1 MKWPGGST
9 KTADLSTPLPTPA
22 AKLPGTP
29 LRSGRDDK
37 FVWSGKRR
45 FRERV
50 GRFLARALS
59 SRPERAGAPG
69 SFAAGVGS
77 GAPGSFAAGV
87 GSGVERS
94 AVFLLSACILFV
106 AQAAAQQIGQN
117 ASTNASGTYTLTAK
131 SQLVVETVVVKDKQ
145 GKFIPGLTAK
155 DFTVTEDNVP
165 QTIKFCEH
173 QNLAAQEAPAAVS
186 TPSNENIKIYKQ
198 LTRTQIAPEAPE
210 NSRYKNRRLL
220 AMYFDMT
227 AMRPADQL
235 RALSAAEKFLRTEIT
250 TVDLVAILRYQ
261 GGSVDILQDF
271 TADRNRLLSILETMV
286 VGEGQGSAETV
297 DDASS
302 ADTGAAFGQDD
313 TEFNVFNTD
322 RQLSALETAAKMLS
336 QLQEKKSLIYFASG
350 LRLNGIDN
358 QAQLRATVDAA
369 IRAGVSFWPVDAR
382 GLVAEAPLG
391 DATQGSP
398 GNSGM
403 YSGTAA
409 QANTTN
415 FQQSQDTLFA
425 LAGDT
430 GGKALFDNN
439 DLTLGIV
446 QAQQSIEDYYVVG
459 YYTSNT
465 ARNGHFRRVK
475 ISLNQDTTA
484 KLDYRQGYYADKE
497 FSKFT
502 TVDKERQLED
512 ALMLEDPITEL
523 SIAMEIDHFQLN
535 RAEYF
540 VPIVVKIPGRE
551 LALAKRG
558 GAEHTLIDFVGEI
571 KDLVGGATVSNV
583 RDNVNIKL
591 SDATA
596 VELAHRPIEYDTGFT
611 LLPGKYM
618 IKFLA
623 RDDETGRIGTYQ
635 TNFTIPNLNKEAA
648 HVPISSVVLSS
659 QRVDL
664 KDALYTVEKG
674 KDRAKEEVV
683 NPLVQN
689 GQKLIPSVNRVF
701 RQNQNMYVY
710 LQAYEQ
716 GVTAV
721 QPLVAFVSFYKDQAK
736 AFETQPMELTQ
747 SLNNRLQTM
756 PFTFSIPL
764 EHLSPGEYDCQ
775 ISVLDPTGKKAAFW
789 QAPVKVIE

>member
-1 MKWPGGST
+1 MKF
-9 KTADLSTPLPTPA
+9 LPL
-22 AKLPGTP
+22 L
-29 LRSGRDDK
+29 LI
-37 FVWSGKRR
+37 
-45 FRERV
+45 
-50 GRFLARALS
+50 LA
-59 SRPERAGAPG
+59 
-69 SFAAGVGS
+69 
-77 GAPGSFAAGV
+77 
-87 GSGVERS
+87 
-94 AVFLLSACILFV
+94 V
-106 AQAAAQQIGQN
+106 AQAMAQQIGQN
-117 ASTNASGTYTLTAK
+117 TSPTPSGTYTLTAK
-131 SQLVVETVVVKDKQ
+131 AQLVVETVVVKDKQ

-155 DFTVTEDNVP
+155 DFTVTEDGAP
-165 QTIKFCEH
+165 QTIRFCEH
-173 QNLAAQEAPAAVS
+173 QDLAADQAPVAPAAPG
-186 TPSNENIKIYKQ
+186 TEQIKLYKQ
-198 LTRTQIAPEAPE
+198 LARTQIAPEAPE

-220 AMYFDMT
+220 ALYFDMT

-235 RALSAAEKFLRTEIT
+235 RALSAAENFLRTQMT

-271 TADRNRLLSILETMV
+271 TADRNKLLSILETMI

-322 RQLSALETAAKMLS
+322 RQLSALQTAAKMLS

-358 QAQLRATVDAA
+358 QAQLHATVDAA

-382 GLVAEAPLG
+382 GLVAQAPLG

-409 QANTTN
+409 IANTTN
-415 FQQSQDTLFA
+415 FQQSQDTLYA

-439 DLTLGIV
+439 DLTRGIV
-446 QAQQSIEDYYVVG
+446 QAQESISDYYVIG

-475 ISLNQDTTA
+475 ISLNQDEAA

-497 FSKFT
+497 FSRFT
-502 TVDKERQLED
+502 AVDKERQLED

-540 VPIVVKIPGRE
+540 VPIIVKIPGRE

-558 GAEHTLIDFVGEI
+558 GADHTLIDFVGEI
-571 KDLVGGATVSNV
+571 KDLVGGTTVSNV

-591 SDATA
+591 TDATA
-596 VELAHRPIEYDTGFT
+596 AELARRPIEYDTGFT

-635 TNFTIPNLNKEAA
+635 TNFVIPNLNKEAA

-664 KDALYTVEKG
+664 KDALFNAEKN
-674 KDRAKEEVV
+674 KDRVKEEDV

-689 GQKLIPSVNRVF
+689 GQKLIPSVTRVF
-701 RQNQNMYVY
+701 RQSQSMYVY

-716 GVTAV
+716 GVAAA
-721 QPLVAFVSFYKDQAK
+721 QPLVAFVSFYHEQTK
-736 AFETQPMELTQ
+736 AFETQPMELT
-747 SLNNRLQTM
+747 SGLNNRLQTM
-756 PFTFSIPL
+756 PFSFNIPL
-764 EHLSPGEYDCQ
+764 SQLPPGEYDCQ
-775 ISVLDPTGKKAAFW
+775 ISVLNPTGQKAAFW
-789 QAPVKVIE
+789 QAQVKVIP

>member
-1 MKWPGGST
+1 MRMLL
-9 KTADLSTPLPTPA
+9 AIILLLAAAPA
-22 AKLPGTP
+22 VAQQLGQNK
-29 LRSGRDDK
+29 
-37 FVWSGKRR
+37 
-45 FRERV
+45 
-50 GRFLARALS
+50 
-59 SRPERAGAPG
+59 APG
-69 SFAAGVGS
+69 
-77 GAPGSFAAGV
+77 
-87 GSGVERS
+87 E
-94 AVFLLSACILFV
+94 
-106 AQAAAQQIGQN
+106 
-117 ASTNASGTYTLTAK
+117 STTYTFNVR

-145 GKFIPGLTAK
+145 GKFIQGLAAK
-155 DFTVTEDNVP
+155 DFAVTEDGAP
-165 QTIKFCEH
+165 QTITLCEH
-173 QNLAAQEAPAAVS
+173 QDLTTHSELLPVVPPG
-186 TPSNENIKIYKQ
+186 TEELKLYKR
-198 LTRTQIAPEAPE
+198 LTRTQISPETPE
-210 NSRYKNRRLL
+210 TGRYKDRRLL
-220 AMYFDMT
+220 ALYFDMS

-235 RALSAAEKFLRTEIT
+235 RALSAAEQFLRAQMT
-250 TVDLVAILRYQ
+250 TADLVSILRYQ
-261 GGSVDILQDF
+261 GGSVDVLQDF
-271 TADRNRLLSILETMV
+271 TADRNKLISILQTLI
-286 VGEGQGSAETV
+286 VGEGQGSLETI

-313 TEFNVFNTD
+313 SEFNVFNTD
-322 RQLSALETAAKMLS
+322 RQLSALQTAAKMLG
-336 QLQEKKSLIYFASG
+336 QLNEKKSLIYFAAG

-369 IRAGVSFWPVDAR
+369 VKAGVSFWPVDAR

-403 YSGTAA
+403 YTGAA
-409 QANTTN
+409 SLASSNSLQR
-415 FQQSQDTLFA
+415 SQDTLYA

-439 DLTLGIV
+439 DLARGIV
-446 QAQQSIEDYYVVG
+446 QAQQAISDYYSIG

-465 ARNGHFRRVK
+465 AQNGRFRRVK
-475 ISLNQDTTA
+475 VSLANDASASLT
-484 KLDYRQGYYADKE
+484 YRQGYYADKQ
-497 FSKFT
+497 FSRFT
-502 TVDKERQLED
+502 GVEKERQLED
-512 ALMLEDPITEL
+512 ALMLDNPITEL

-571 KDLVGGATVSNV
+571 KDLIGGGTVSNV

-635 TNFTIPNLNKEAA
+635 TVFVIPNLNKEDKR
-648 HVPISSVVLSS
+648 VPISSVVLSS

-664 KDALYTVEKG
+664 KDALFDVEKG
-674 KDRAKEEVV
+674 AHKEKETAV

-689 GQKLIPSVNRVF
+689 GKKLVPSVTRVF
-701 RQNQNMYVY
+701 STSHEMYVY
-710 LQAYEQ
+710 LQAYK
-716 GVTAV
+716 
-721 QPLVAFVSFYKDQAK
+721 QPLDGDPPASHPLFAFVSLYLGGNRAL
-736 AFETQPMELTQ
+736 ETPPAAIVP
-747 SLNNRLQTM
+747 SAASRLGTM
-756 PFTFSIPL
+756 PLSFS
-764 EHLSPGEYDCQ
+764 LSLGALAPGSYLCQ
-775 ISVLDPTGKKAAFW
+775 ITILDPVTQKTNFW
-789 QAPVKVIE
+789 RAPILVVP